1 LWFHPKR
8 WFSSSKNRPVNSSGS
23 TTVMEG
29 DVKVMSLTRTFF
41 VAGSLM
47 LTASIGGCAG
57 PSQSAIDE
65 VSKPVSKE
73 FLLGPED
80 VLEVTV
86 WRNQDLSRT
95 VVVRPDG
102 KISLPLIGDVQA
114 SGLTSAEVSSKI
126 AARLTEFKENPNVSV
141 SLKEVNSY
149 FIYVLGEVLKPG
161 KYPLKS
167 YATVLQ
173 GVSLAGG
180 FSNFASKRKMAVI
193 RTATNGDGNLRQI
206 RIPVPYDE
214 LLSGGGAIENFV
226 LKSGDTIVVP

>member
-1 LWFHPKR
+1 MVFARLF
-8 WFSSSKNRPVNSSGS
+8 
-23 TTVMEG
+23 M
-29 DVKVMSLTRTFF
+29 
-41 VAGSLM
+41 VAIGFMMVLGCA
-47 LTASIGGCAG
+47 TASREAL
-57 PSQSAIDE
+57 DE
-65 VSKPVSKE
+65 AAKPVSKE

-114 SGLTSAEVSSKI
+114 SGLSAAQVAAKI

-141 SLKEVNSY
+141 SIKEVNSY

-161 KYPLKS
+161 KYPIKS

-180 FSNFASKRKMAVI
+180 FTPYASKNKMQVI
-193 RTATNGDGNLRQI
+193 RTLTNGDGNENQL
-206 RIPVPYDE
+206 RIPVPYNE
-214 LLSGGGAIENFV
+214 LISGKGEIENFV

>member
-1 LWFHPKR
+1 MISVRAL
-8 WFSSSKNRPVNSSGS
+8 VI
-23 TTVMEG
+23 
-29 DVKVMSLTRTFF
+29 
-41 VAGSLM
+41 AGALLGM
-47 LTASIGGCAG
+47 AMGCASVV
-57 PSQSAIDE
+57 PKEAMDE
-65 VSKPVSKE
+65 ATRPVSKE

-114 SGLTSAEVSSKI
+114 SGLSAAQVAAKI

-141 SLKEVNSY
+141 SIKEVNSY

-161 KYPLKS
+161 KYPIKS

-180 FSNFASKRKMAVI
+180 FTLYASKNKMQVI
-193 RTATNGDGNLRQI
+193 RTLTNGDGN
-206 RIPVPYDE
+206 E
-214 LLSGGGAIENFV
+214 
-226 LKSGDTIVVP
+226 

>member
-1 LWFHPKR
+1 MVQ
-8 WFSSSKNRPVNSSGS
+8 KNAAIFLGVI
-23 TTVMEG
+23 VC
-29 DVKVMSLTRTFF
+29 LF
-41 VAGSLM
+41 V
-47 LTASIGGCAG
+47 GCA
-57 PSQSAIDE
+57 PVSKEALDE
-65 VSKPVSKE
+65 VAKPVSKE

-114 SGLTSAEVSSKI
+114 SGLTASQVAVKI

-141 SLKEVNSY
+141 SIREVNSY
-149 FIYVLGEVLKPG
+149 FVYVLGEVQRPG
-161 KYPLKS
+161 KYPIKS

-180 FSNFASKRKMAVI
+180 FTNFASKGKMAVL
-193 RTATNGDGNLRQI
+193 RTVTKSDGDLHQI
-206 RIPVPYDE
+206 RIPVPYDD
-214 LLSGGGAIENFV
+214 LVSGKGAVENFL

>member
-1 LWFHPKR
+1 MISVRLLMITG
-8 WFSSSKNRPVNSSGS
+8 VLLG
-23 TTVMEG
+23 
-29 DVKVMSLTRTFF
+29 MS
-41 VAGSLM
+41 M
-47 LTASIGGCAG
+47 GCATVV
-57 PSQSAIDE
+57 PKEALE
-65 VSKPVSKE
+65 EAARPVSKE

-102 KISLPLIGDVQA
+102 KISLPLIGDIQA
-114 SGLTSAEVSSKI
+114 SGLNASQVAAKI
-126 AARLTEFKENPNVSV
+126 AARLAEFKENPNVSV

-149 FIYVLGEVLKPG
+149 FIFVLGEVTKPG

-173 GVSLAGG
+173 GVSMAGG
-180 FSNFASKRKMAVI
+180 FTIYASKNRMQVI
-193 RTATNGDGNLRQI
+193 RTQMAEDGKENQI
-206 RIPVPYDE
+206 RIPVPYNE
-214 LLSGGGAIENFV
+214 LVSGKGQIENFI

>member
-1 LWFHPKR
+1 MI
-8 WFSSSKNRPVNSSGS
+8 PVRAL
-23 TTVMEG
+23 VI
-29 DVKVMSLTRTFF
+29 
-41 VAGSLM
+41 AGVLLGM
-47 LTASIGGCAG
+47 PMGCASV
-57 PSQSAIDE
+57 SQEAFDE
-65 VSKPVSKE
+65 AAKPVSKE

-114 SGLTSAEVSSKI
+114 SGLNSSQVAAKI
-126 AARLTEFKENPNVSV
+126 AQRLTEFKENPNVSV

-173 GVSLAGG
+173 GVSMAGG
-180 FSNFASKRKMAVI
+180 FTPFASKNRMQVI
-193 RTATNGDGNLRQI
+193 RTHANEDRKENQI
-206 RIPVPYDE
+206 RIPVPYNE
-214 LLSGGGAIENFV
+214 LVSGKGEIENFI

>member
-1 LWFHPKR
+1 MVLARFLIA
-8 WFSSSKNRPVNSSGS
+8 FIALN
-23 TTVMEG
+23 
-29 DVKVMSLTRTFF
+29 
-41 VAGSLM
+41 VAL
-47 LTASIGGCAG
+47 GCAAT
-57 PSQSAIDE
+57 PSKEALDE
-65 VSKPVSKE
+65 AAKPVSKE

-114 SGLTSAEVSSKI
+114 SGLSSSQVAAKI

-141 SLKEVNSY
+141 SIKEVNSY

-161 KYPLKS
+161 KYPIKS

-180 FSNFASKRKMAVI
+180 FTNFASRNKMAVL
-193 RTATNGDGNLRQI
+193 RTLTSADGDQRQI
-206 RIPVPYDE
+206 RIPIPYDE
-214 LLSGGGAIENFV
+214 LVSGKGPIENFI

>member
-1 LWFHPKR
+1 MI
-8 WFSSSKNRPVNSSGS
+8 PVR
-23 TTVMEG
+23 V
-29 DVKVMSLTRTFF
+29 LAI
-41 VAGSLM
+41 AGVLLITPM
-47 LTASIGGCAG
+47 GCASVV
-57 PSQSAIDE
+57 PKEALDE
-65 VSKPVSKE
+65 AAKPVSKE

-102 KISLPLIGDVQA
+102 KISLPLVGDVQA
-114 SGLTSAEVSSKI
+114 SGLNASQVAAKI

-180 FSNFASKRKMAVI
+180 FTPFASKNRMQVI
-193 RTATNGDGNLRQI
+193 RTHANEDGRENQI
-206 RIPVPYDE
+206 RIPVPYNE
-214 LLSGGGAIENFV
+214 LVSGKGEIENFI

>member
-1 LWFHPKR
+1 MISVRVL
-8 WFSSSKNRPVNSSGS
+8 VI
-23 TTVMEG
+23 
-29 DVKVMSLTRTFF
+29 
-41 VAGSLM
+41 AGVLLGM
-47 LTASIGGCAG
+47 PMGCASVI
-57 PSQSAIDE
+57 PKEALDE
-65 VSKPVSKE
+65 AAKPASKE

-80 VLEVTV
+80 VLEVSV

-114 SGLTSAEVSSKI
+114 SGLNASQVAAKI

-161 KYPLKS
+161 KYPHKS
-167 YATVLQ
+167 YVTVLQ
-173 GVSLAGG
+173 GVSMAGG
-180 FSNFASKRKMAVI
+180 FTPFASKNRMQVI
-193 RTATNGDGNLRQI
+193 RAHTNEDGKESQI
-206 RIPVPYDE
+206 RIPVPYSE
-214 LLSGGGAIENFV
+214 LVSGKGEIENFI

>member
-1 LWFHPKR
+1 MI
-8 WFSSSKNRPVNSSGS
+8 PVRAL
-23 TTVMEG
+23 VI
-29 DVKVMSLTRTFF
+29 
-41 VAGSLM
+41 AGLLLGM
-47 LTASIGGCAG
+47 PMGCA
-57 PSQSAIDE
+57 S
-65 VSKPVSKE
+65 VSNEALNEAAKPVSKE

-114 SGLTSAEVSSKI
+114 SGLNSSQVAAKI

-149 FIYVLGEVLKPG
+149 FIFVLGEVLKPG

-173 GVSLAGG
+173 GVSMAGG
-180 FSNFASKRKMAVI
+180 FTQFASKNRMQVI
-193 RTATNGDGNLRQI
+193 RTYTNDDGKENQI
-206 RIPVPYDE
+206 RIPVPYNE
-214 LLSGGGAIENFV
+214 MVSGNGKIENFI

>member
-1 LWFHPKR
+1 MA
-8 WFSSSKNRPVNSSGS
+8 
-23 TTVMEG
+23 TVVLG
-29 DVKVMSLTRTFF
+29 VV
-41 VAGSLM
+41 V
-47 LTASIGGCAG
+47 GCT
-57 PSQSAIDE
+57 S
-65 VSKPVSKE
+65 VSKEALDEATRPISKE

-86 WRNQDLSRT
+86 WRNQDLSRI

-114 SGLTSAEVSSKI
+114 SGLTAAQVAAKI

-141 SLKEVNSY
+141 SIKEVNSY

-161 KYPLKS
+161 KYPIKS

-180 FSNFASKRKMAVI
+180 FTNFASKSKMAVL
-193 RTATNGDGNLRQI
+193 RTVANGDGNQHQI
-206 RIPVPYDE
+206 RIPVPYNE
-214 LLSGGGAIENFV
+214 LISGTGAIENFI

>member
-1 LWFHPKR
+1 MAKLILAR
-8 WFSSSKNRPVNSSGS
+8 G
-23 TTVMEG
+23 
-29 DVKVMSLTRTFF
+29 
-41 VAGSLM
+41 VAV
-47 LTASIGGCAG
+47 IGIVFGLVIGCT
-57 PSQSAIDE
+57 S
-65 VSKPVSKE
+65 VSKEALNEVAKPVAKE

-102 KISLPLIGDVQA
+102 KISLPLVGDVQA
-114 SGLTSAEVSSKI
+114 SGLSASQVAEKI

-141 SLKEVNSY
+141 SVREVNSY
-149 FIYVLGEVLKPG
+149 FVYVLGEVQRPG
-161 KYPLKS
+161 KYPVKS

-180 FSNFASKRKMAVI
+180 FTNFAAKNRMAVL
-193 RTATNGDGNLRQI
+193 RTVTKSSGDQHQI

-214 LLSGGGAIENFV
+214 LVSGRGEIENFI

>member
-1 LWFHPKR
+1 MISVRLL
-8 WFSSSKNRPVNSSGS
+8 VI
-23 TTVMEG
+23 
-29 DVKVMSLTRTFF
+29 
-41 VAGSLM
+41 AGM
-47 LTASIGGCAG
+47 LLCIPIGCASG
-57 PSQSAIDE
+57 VSKEVLDE
-65 VSKPVSKE
+65 AAKPVSKE

-102 KISLPLIGDVQA
+102 KISLPLIGDIQA
-114 SGLTSAEVSSKI
+114 SGLNASQVAAKI
-126 AARLTEFKENPNVSV
+126 AVRLTEFKENPNVSV

-173 GVSLAGG
+173 GVSMAGG
-180 FSNFASKRKMAVI
+180 FTPYASKNRMQVI
-193 RTATNGDGNLRQI
+193 RTHMNEEGKENQM
-206 RIPVPYDE
+206 RIPVPYNE
-214 LLSGGGAIENFV
+214 LISGKGEIENFIM
-226 LKSGDTIVVP
+226 KSGDTIVVP

>member
-1 LWFHPKR
+1 ML
-8 WFSSSKNRPVNSSGS
+8 
-23 TTVMEG
+23 VM
-29 DVKVMSLTRTFF
+29 
-41 VAGSLM
+41 AGLLLGLPM
-47 LTASIGGCAG
+47 GCASV
-57 PSQSAIDE
+57 SQEALDE
-65 VSKPVSKE
+65 AAKPVSKE

-102 KISLPLIGDVQA
+102 RISLPLIGDVQA
-114 SGLTSAEVSSKI
+114 SGLNASQVAAKI

-149 FIYVLGEVLKPG
+149 FIFVLGEVLKPG

-173 GVSLAGG
+173 GVSMAGG
-180 FSNFASKRKMAVI
+180 FTPFASKNRMQVI
-193 RTATNGDGNLRQI
+193 RTQTNEAGKENQI
-206 RIPVPYDE
+206 RIPVPYNE
-214 LLSGGGAIENFV
+214 LVSGKGEIENFI

>member
-1 LWFHPKR
+1 MI
-8 WFSSSKNRPVNSSGS
+8 PVRAL
-23 TTVMEG
+23 VIAWVLLAIQM
-29 DVKVMSLTRTFF
+29 
-41 VAGSLM
+41 
-47 LTASIGGCAG
+47 GCA
-57 PSQSAIDE
+57 A
-65 VSKPVSKE
+65 VSKEVLDETVQPVSKE

-114 SGLTSAEVSSKI
+114 SGLNASQVAAKI
-126 AARLTEFKENPNVSV
+126 AQRLTEFKENPNVSV

-149 FIYVLGEVLKPG
+149 FIFVLGEVLKPG

-173 GVSLAGG
+173 GVSMAGG
-180 FSNFASKRKMAVI
+180 FTPFASKNRMQVI
-193 RTATNGDGNLRQI
+193 RTHANEDGKENQI
-206 RIPVPYDE
+206 RIPVPYNE
-214 LLSGGGAIENFV
+214 LVSGKGEIENFI

>member
-1 LWFHPKR
+1 MTRLT
-8 WFSSSKNRPVNSSGS
+8 G
-23 TTVMEG
+23 TTII
-29 DVKVMSLTRTFF
+29 T
-41 VAGSLM
+41 AGIMIGLM
-47 LTASIGGCAG
+47 IGCA
-57 PSQSAIDE
+57 ATLNKE
-65 VSKPVSKE
+65 ALEEATKPVSKE

-114 SGLTSAEVSSKI
+114 SGLTAAQVAAKI

-141 SLKEVNSY
+141 SIKEVNSY

-161 KYPLKS
+161 KYPIKS

-180 FSNFASKRKMAVI
+180 FTNFASKNRMAVL
-193 RTATNGDGNLRQI
+193 RTVTNGDGEPRQI

-214 LLSGGGAIENFV
+214 LVSGTGAIENFV

>member
-1 LWFHPKR
+1 M
-8 WFSSSKNRPVNSSGS
+8 SKIETGEKLQKMIPVRMLVIAG
-23 TTVMEG
+23 VLLG
-29 DVKVMSLTRTFF
+29 MS
-41 VAGSLM
+41 M
-47 LTASIGGCAG
+47 GCTSVVSKEAL
-57 PSQSAIDE
+57 DE
-65 VSKPVSKE
+65 SVKPVSKE
-73 FLLGPED
+73 FLLGAED

-114 SGLTSAEVSSKI
+114 SGLNSSQVAAKI

-173 GVSLAGG
+173 GVSMAGG
-180 FSNFASKRKMAVI
+180 FTQFASKNRMQVI
-193 RTATNGDGNLRQI
+193 RAHTNEDGKENQI
-206 RIPVPYDE
+206 RIPVPYNE
-214 LLSGGGAIENFV
+214 LVSGKGEIENFI

>member
-1 LWFHPKR
+1 MVFARLF
-8 WFSSSKNRPVNSSGS
+8 
-23 TTVMEG
+23 M
-29 DVKVMSLTRTFF
+29 
-41 VAGSLM
+41 VALGLIVA
-47 LTASIGGCAG
+47 LGCAT
-57 PSQSAIDE
+57 PSREALEE
-65 VSKPVSKE
+65 VAKPVSKE

-114 SGLTSAEVSSKI
+114 SGLNSAQVAAKI

-141 SLKEVNSY
+141 SIKEVNSY

-161 KYPLKS
+161 KYPIKS

-180 FSNFASKRKMAVI
+180 FTLYASKNRMQVI
-193 RTATNGDGNLRQI
+193 RTLTNGDGKENQL
-206 RIPVPYDE
+206 RIPVPYND
-214 LLSGGGAIENFV
+214 LVSGKGEIENFV

>member
-1 LWFHPKR
+1 MI
-8 WFSSSKNRPVNSSGS
+8 PVRAL
-23 TTVMEG
+23 VI
-29 DVKVMSLTRTFF
+29 
-41 VAGSLM
+41 AGVLLAIQM
-47 LTASIGGCAG
+47 GCA
-57 PSQSAIDE
+57 PVSQEALDEAI
-65 VSKPVSKE
+65 KPVSKE

-114 SGLTSAEVSSKI
+114 SGLNSSQVAARI
-126 AARLTEFKENPNVSV
+126 AQRLTEFKENPNVSV

-173 GVSLAGG
+173 GVSMAGG
-180 FSNFASKRKMAVI
+180 FTPFASKNRMQVI
-193 RTATNGDGNLRQI
+193 RTHANEDGKENQI
-206 RIPVPYDE
+206 RIPVPYNE
-214 LLSGGGAIENFV
+214 LVSGKGEIENFI

>member
-1 LWFHPKR
+1 MI
-8 WFSSSKNRPVNSSGS
+8 PVRAL
-23 TTVMEG
+23 VI
-29 DVKVMSLTRTFF
+29 
-41 VAGSLM
+41 AGVLLGM
-47 LTASIGGCAG
+47 PMGCA
-57 PSQSAIDE
+57 SVVSKEALDE
-65 VSKPVSKE
+65 AAKPVSKE

-114 SGLTSAEVSSKI
+114 SGLNSSQVAAKI
-126 AARLTEFKENPNVSV
+126 AQRLTEFKENPNVSV

-173 GVSLAGG
+173 GVSMAGG
-180 FSNFASKRKMAVI
+180 FTIYASKNRMQVI
-193 RTATNGDGNLRQI
+193 RMNTNEDGKEKQI
-206 RIPVPYDE
+206 RIPVPYNE
-214 LLSGGGAIENFV
+214 LVSGKGEVENFI

>member
-1 LWFHPKR
+1 MVSAR
-8 WFSSSKNRPVNSSGS
+8 
-23 TTVMEG
+23 
-29 DVKVMSLTRTFF
+29 FF
-41 VAGSLM
+41 MVAMALSMAL
-47 LTASIGGCAG
+47 GCAT
-57 PSQSAIDE
+57 PSKEALDE
-65 VSKPVSKE
+65 AAKPISKE

-80 VLEVTV
+80 LLEVTV

-114 SGLTSAEVSSKI
+114 SGLTSAQVGAKI
-126 AARLTEFKENPNVSV
+126 AAKLAEFKENPNVSV

-180 FSNFASKRKMAVI
+180 FTNFASKSKMAVI
-193 RTATNGDGNLRQI
+193 RSVTNGDGDLRQI

-214 LLSGGGAIENFV
+214 LLSGKGEIENFV

>member
-1 LWFHPKR
+1 MISVRML
-8 WFSSSKNRPVNSSGS
+8 
-23 TTVMEG
+23 VM
-29 DVKVMSLTRTFF
+29 
-41 VAGSLM
+41 AGLLLGLPM
-47 LTASIGGCAG
+47 GCVSV
-57 PSQSAIDE
+57 SQEALDE
-65 VSKPVSKE
+65 AAKPVSKE

-114 SGLTSAEVSSKI
+114 SGLNSSQVAAKI

-149 FIYVLGEVLKPG
+149 FIFVLGEVLKPG

-173 GVSLAGG
+173 GVSMAGG
-180 FSNFASKRKMAVI
+180 FTIYASKDKMQVI
-193 RTATNGDGNLRQI
+193 RTQTSEGGKENQI
-206 RIPVPYDE
+206 RIPVPYNE
-214 LLSGGGAIENFV
+214 LVSGKGEIENFI